1 MALRVRILVESHA
14 RVDSQLFGIDLYLD
28 KGPKPMS
35 LKSARRTLAA
45 PAALLMLATLTGC
58 KSDNIFFSVE
68 NGSGGT
74 LHDVKV
80 TFPGD
85 KFTIATLSNST
96 IYGTNRHFDGPGDLT
111 VSYST
116 EDGRTYSSSGPQ
128 VTGKEIGEV
137 DVSIVGKYA
146 SFDTKLEESQQ

>member
-1 MALRVRILVESHA
+1 
-14 RVDSQLFGIDLYLD
+14 
-28 KGPKPMS
+28 MS

-58 KSDNIFFSVE
+58 KSDDIFFSVE

-85 KFTIATLSNST
+85 KFTIATLGSST
-96 IYGTNRHFDGPGDLT
+96 IYATDRHFDGPGNLT

-116 EDGRTYSSSGPQ
+116 EDGHTYSSSGPK
-128 VTGKEIGEV
+128 VTGNEMGEI
-137 DVSIVGKYA
+137 DVSIVGSNA
-146 SFDTKLEESQQ
+146 SFLTKLEKSRQ